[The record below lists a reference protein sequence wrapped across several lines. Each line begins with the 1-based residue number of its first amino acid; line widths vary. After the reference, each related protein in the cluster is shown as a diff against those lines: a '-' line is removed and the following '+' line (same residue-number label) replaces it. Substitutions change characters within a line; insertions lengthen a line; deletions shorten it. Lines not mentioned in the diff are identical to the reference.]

1 MRVLGIDCGTE
12 YTGYGI
18 VESAASAHTL
28 CFRMCGA
35 VKLRKTL
42 SPGARLQ
49 QVHAELTQI
58 IRLHLP
64 DVVAIEEVFYSV
76 NPKSALKL
84 GQVRGVAMLAATEAD
99 LPIAEYAPLSIKS
112 AVVGYGRADK
122 QQVQFMVTKLLNLD
136 AAPEPY
142 DASDALAIAICH
154 LHTAATLLRQSATA
168 AR

>member
-12 YTGYGI
+12 YTGYGV
-18 VESAASAHTL
+18 VESGAAQSL
-28 CFRMCGA
+28 RYRICGA
-35 VKLRKTL
+35 VKLRKAL
-42 SPGARLQ
+42 SAGARLQ
-49 QVHAELTQI
+49 QVHAEIAEI
-58 IRLHLP
+58 IRVHLP

-99 LPIAEYAPLSIKS
+99 LPIAEYAPLAIKS

-122 QQVQFMVTKLLNLD
+122 QQVQFMVTKLLRLETPPTPFD
-136 AAPEPY
+136 AC
-142 DASDALAIAICH
+142 DALAIAICH
-154 LHTAATLLRQSATA
+154 LHTAATLLRQSASA

>member
-12 YTGYGI
+12 FTGYGI
-18 VESAASAHTL
+18 VESAAHTL
-28 CFRMCGA
+28 CYRTCGA
-35 VKLRKTL
+35 IKLPKNL
-42 SPGARLQ
+42 SAGARLQ
-49 QVHAELTQI
+49 QVHAGLTEI
-58 IRLHLP
+58 IHLHRP
-64 DVVAIEEVFYSV
+64 EVVAIEEVFYSV

-136 AAPEPY
+136 TPPTPF

-154 LHTAATLLRQSATA
+154 LHTAATLLRQSAATS
-168 AR
+168 R